1 MTTTETTAVTAQNAT
16 ETVTFDLTQPKLIG
30 LFGAAGGLRAMLRG
44 ADGTVVMANPEDVTP
59 MGDVMAITKTYVL
72 LRNGRAIRRLTLPE

>member
-16 ETVTFDLTQPKLIG
+16 ETVTFDLTQPQLIG
-30 LFGAAGGLRAMLRG
+30 LFGAVGGLRAMLRG

-59 MGDVMAITKTYVL
+59 MGDVMAITETYVL